1 MLCMKTP
8 LLLYNL
14 WHDWRRTL
22 VGIAGVAFAVV
33 LMLVQ
38 LGFLNS
44 VALTATLLYRQLD
57 FDILLTSRRY
67 QTVSKAGFF
76 PRQRLYEAASTAGVR
91 DAHPLYLDFA
101 QWLTMDDSM
110 PPEKRRRRGVLVI
123 AFPLEQRPLRLG
135 ELNEHVGRLKR
146 SGVVFMDELSKDKF
160 GDWRH
165 HPAAELSGRRVAVA
179 GKFRLGTGFGPDG
192 NVVMGEQ
199 TFRHLFP
206 YRSLADVSLGLVR
219 IEPGRDARQ
228 ICRDLTLRLP
238 EDVQARTR
246 DEIEWHEQAY
256 WIWGMS
262 IGIIFSFGVVVGFM
276 VGAAIVYQV
285 LASDIARHISEYA
298 TLKAIGY
305 SAGYLR
311 RVVLVQA
318 LILAAC
324 GFMLGWL
331 ISSVLYRLTEQWNQI
346 PMRMG
351 AFGVPGCLPLAVLLL
366 TTAMCASSGLFAL
379 RKINSADPAALF

>member
-1 MLCMKTP
+1 MKTP
-8 LLLYNL
+8 LLWRNL
-14 WHDWRRTL
+14 WHEWKRTL
-22 VGIAGVAFAVV
+22 IGIGGVAFAVV

-44 VALTATLLYRQLD
+44 VALTATLLYRRLD
-57 FDILLTSRRY
+57 FDILLTSRQY

-76 PRQRLYEAASTAGVR
+76 ARQRLYEAASTPGVR

-101 QWLTMDDSM
+101 LWLTMDDT
-110 PPEKRRRRGVLVI
+110 PAEKRRRRGILAI
-123 AFPLEQRPLRLG
+123 AFPLEQRPFRLDD
-135 ELNEHVGRLKR
+135 LNAQLDLLKR
-146 SGVVFMDELSKDKF
+146 TGAVFMDELSKDKF

-165 HPAAELSGRRVAVA
+165 HPAAEFAGKRVTIA
-179 GKFRLGTGFGPDG
+179 GKFQLGTGFGPDG
-192 NVVMGEQ
+192 NVVMGDQ
-199 TFRHLFP
+199 TFRQLFP
-206 YRSLADVSLGLVR
+206 YRALEDVSLGLVR
-219 IEPGRDARQ
+219 VEPGRDVRQ
-228 ICRDLTLRLP
+228 VCHELSRRLP
-238 EDVQARTR
+238 HDVQARTR
-246 DEIEWHEQAY
+246 SEIEWQEQKY
-256 WIWGMS
+256 WLFGMS

-311 RVVLVQA
+311 RLVLEQA
-318 LILAAC
+318 LILAGC

-331 ISSVLYRLTEQWNQI
+331 ISSALYSLTESWNQI
-346 PMRMG
+346 PMQMG
-351 AFGVPGCLPLAVLLL
+351 AFDVPGALPLAVLLL
-366 TTAMCASSGLFAL
+366 TVAMCAGSGLFAL

>member
-1 MLCMKTP
+1 MKTP
-8 LLLYNL
+8 LLLQNL
-14 WHDWRRTL
+14 WHDWKRTL
-22 VGIAGVAFAVV
+22 VGIGGVAFAVV

-57 FDILLTSRRY
+57 FDILLTSRQY

-76 PRQRLYEAASTAGVR
+76 PRQRLYEAASTPGVR

-101 QWLTMDDSM
+101 LWLTMDDSV
-110 PPEKRRRRGVLVI
+110 PAEKRQRRGVLAI
-123 AFPLEQRPLRLG
+123 AFPLEQRPFLLR
-135 ELNEHVGRLKR
+135 ELNDHLGLLKR
-146 SGVVFMDELSKDKF
+146 TGSVFMDELSKDKF
-160 GDWRH
+160 GDWQH
-165 HPAAELSGRRVAVA
+165 HPAAEIGGKRVTIA

-199 TFRHLFP
+199 TFRQLFP
-206 YRSLADVSLGLVR
+206 YRSLDDASLGLVR
-219 IEPGRDARQ
+219 IEPGRDVHQVCHELSR
-228 ICRDLTLRLP
+228 RLP
-238 EDVQARTR
+238 EDVLARTR
-246 DEIEWHEQAY
+246 DEIEWQEQKY

-305 SAGYLR
+305 SAAYLQR
-311 RVVLVQA
+311 LVLVQA
-318 LILAAC
+318 LILAGC

-331 ISSVLYRLTEQWNQI
+331 ISSVLYGLTERLNQI
-346 PMRMG
+346 PMQMG
-351 AFGVPGCLPLAVLLL
+351 AFGVPGFLPLAVLLL
-366 TTAMCASSGLFAL
+366 TVVMCSGSGLFAL
-379 RKINSADPAALF
+379 RKINRADPAVLF